1 MPSFL
6 LVSIV
11 ASVVL
16 TVVLNLALRMLPGA
30 GVRLEQG
37 LRRAVERTEPPTPG
51 APRVRV
57 VFPWK
62 LMLIGSLV
70 LTVVLNLLLRLGAA

>member
-1 MPSFL
+1 ML
-6 LVSIV
+6 IVSIV

-16 TVVLNLALRMLPGA
+16 TVLVNLALRTLPGA
-30 GVRLEQG
+30 RRRLDHQVR
-37 LRRAVERTEPPTPG
+37 RTVERSEFSGGRPG
-51 APRVRV
+51 SRVRV

-70 LTVVLNLLLRLGAA
+70 LTAVVNLVLLAVR